1 MDAARTFERGR
12 RRRTLVLG
20 VLCAGLGAAI
30 GFGISSDAVG
40 QGWDRLTYYAAVA
53 AALTSMPLWWLIME
67 RRQRF
72 GAVRGVLTGAVGG
85 LLAHYPC
92 WYLVI
97 LGQYV
102 SYRYLK
108 YLGSSITE
116 VPTDPFEALGGAFI
130 LSFWSW
136 LLFGWLTAIIG
147 AIAVGAYAW
156 NVNRRL
162 RSVHLDRC

>member
-1 MDAARTFERGR
+1 MDAARTFEQGR

-20 VLCAGLGAAI
+20 VLCAGLGAAV

-72 GAVRGVLTGAVGG
+72 GVIRGALTGAVGG
-85 LLAHYPC
+85 ILAHYPC
-92 WYLVI
+92 WYLLI
-97 LGQYV
+97 LGRYA
-102 SYRYLK
+102 SYQYLK
-108 YLGSSITE
+108 YVGSPTTE
-116 VPTDPFEALGGAFI
+116 VPVGPYEGISGAFA

-136 LLFGWLTAIIG
+136 LVFGWLTAIIG

-156 NVNRRL
+156 NIDRSRDNRDNWAR
-162 RSVHLDRC
+162 

>member
-1 MDAARTFERGR
+1 MDAARTFEQGR
-12 RRRTLVLG
+12 CRRTLVLG
-20 VLCAGLGAAI
+20 VLCAGLGAVV
-30 GFGISSDAVG
+30 GFGVSHDAVG
-40 QGWDRLTYYAAVA
+40 QGWDRLAYYAAAA
-53 AALTSMPLWWLIME
+53 AALTFMLLWWLIME

-72 GAVRGVLTGAVGG
+72 GAVRGALTGAVGG

-97 LGQYV
+97 LGQNV
-102 SYRYLK
+102 SYWYLK
-108 YLGSSITE
+108 YFGSSTTQAPI
-116 VPTDPFEALGGAFI
+116 DPFEGLGGAFA

-156 NVNRRL
+156 NINRRL
-162 RSVHLDRC
+162 RPHHLDRC